1 MDKMEGEKD
10 RASYLHRRLCTT
22 KANLMLLLYISRSGS
37 RQKHT
42 KKYLKIYSIKDDRRN
57 I

>member
-1 MDKMEGEKD
+1 MEGEKD